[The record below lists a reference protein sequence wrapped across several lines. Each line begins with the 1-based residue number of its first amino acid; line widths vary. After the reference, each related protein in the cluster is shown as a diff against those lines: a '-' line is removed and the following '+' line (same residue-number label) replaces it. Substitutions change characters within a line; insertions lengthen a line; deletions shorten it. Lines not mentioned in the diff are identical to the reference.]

1 MRENYFTYTQH
12 IRNNMGIILGLS
24 AALFWGAADF
34 LVRYSTRIIGTY
46 RTLFYMQFIG
56 LAGLS
61 SFLVASGKFAHL
73 AALLNIVSAL
83 ALYRAFEVGVLA
95 IVSPIAASSTAL
107 TVVLAI
113 ISGELISRARLLG
126 ITAALI
132 GVALAATHFNPVPET
147 QRFAAPSTATLDY
160 TRRISYV
167 GLLRRGQLTQGVGWA
182 LVSAVCYGVD
192 FWLLGIYV
200 TPVLGGIVPVW
211 IIRSTTIC
219 TLALFAFPAH
229 QTLRWPPVR
238 AWWLIIAVGILDTMA
253 FLSVAIGYTTDQVS
267 IVSVLASLF
276 SAVTVLLAWICLREK
291 LQWSQW
297 LGIIIIFLGVSLV
310 KL

>member
-1 MRENYFTYTQH
+1 
-12 IRNNMGIILGLS
+12 MGIILGLS

-56 LAGLS
+56 LACLS
-61 SFLVASGKFAHL
+61 IYLVATGEFTRLVARIGWQWWILAIL
-73 AALLNIVSAL
+73 AALLNVVSAL
-83 ALYRAFEVGVLA
+83 ALYRSFEVGVLA

-113 ISGELISRARLLG
+113 ISGELVSRARGLG

-132 GVALAATHFNPVPET
+132 GVALAATHFT
-147 QRFAAPSTATLDY
+147 PSSDTKKVEASSRTTLDSNRGY
-160 TRRISYV
+160 SYL
-167 GLLRRGQLTQGVGWA
+167 GLLRRGRLTRGVGWA
-182 LVSAVCYGVD
+182 LAASVGYGID
-192 FWLLGIYV
+192 FWLLGIYI
-200 TPVLGGIVPVW
+200 TPVFGGIMPVW

-219 TLALFAFPAH
+219 TLALFAMPAH
-229 QTLRWPPVR
+229 QSLRWPPRR
-238 AWWLIIAVGILDTMA
+238 AWWLIVPIGILDTMA

-267 IVSVLASLF
+267 VVSVLASLF
-276 SAVTVLLAWICLREK
+276 SAVTVLLAWIFLHEK

-297 LGIIIIFLGVSLV
+297 LGIVIIFLGVSLV

>member
-1 MRENYFTYTQH
+1 
-12 IRNNMGIILGLS
+12 MGIILGLS
-24 AALFWGAADF
+24 AALFWGTADF
-34 LVRYSTRIIGTY
+34 LVRYTTRIIGTY

-61 SFLVASGKFAHL
+61 IFLVTSGEYSRLTARISWQWWIMAVITAVF
-73 AALLNIVSAL
+73 NVISAL
-83 ALYRAFEVGVLA
+83 ALYRSFEIGVLA

-113 ISGELISRARLLG
+113 MSGEMISRARGLG

-132 GVALAATHFNPVPET
+132 GVVLAATHFTP
-147 QRFAAPSTATLDY
+147 PSDTKELEATTKSALSHNKIY
-160 TRRISYV
+160 ANL
-167 GLLRRGQLTQGVGWA
+167 GLLRRGQLTSGVGWA
-182 LVSAVCYGVD
+182 LVAAVGYGID
-192 FWLLGIYV
+192 FWLLGIYIV
-200 TPVLGGIVPVW
+200 PVFGGIIPVW

-219 TLALFAFPAH
+219 ALALFAMPAR
-229 QTLRWPPVR
+229 QSLRWPPRR
-238 AWWLIIAVGILDTMA
+238 AWWLIVPIGILDTMA

-267 IVSVLASLF
+267 VVSVLASLF
-276 SAVTVLLAWICLREK
+276 SAVTVLLAWIFLREK

-297 LGIIIIFLGVSLV
+297 LGIVIIFLGVSLV

>member
-24 AALFWGAADF
+24 AALFWGTADF

-61 SFLVASGKFAHL
+61 AFLAASGKFAYL
-73 AALLNIVSAL
+73 ASTVGWQWWILAILTALLNIVSAL

-113 ISGELISRARLLG
+113 ISGEMISRARLLG

-132 GVALAATHFNPVPET
+132 GVALAATHFTPIVDTNGHDIDEES
-147 QRFAAPSTATLDY
+147 APH
-160 TRRISYV
+160 
-167 GLLRRGQLTQGVGWA
+167 
-182 LVSAVCYGVD
+182 
-192 FWLLGIYV
+192 
-200 TPVLGGIVPVW
+200 PK
-211 IIRSTTIC
+211 
-219 TLALFAFPAH
+219 
-229 QTLRWPPVR
+229 
-238 AWWLIIAVGILDTMA
+238 
-253 FLSVAIGYTTDQVS
+253 
-267 IVSVLASLF
+267 
-276 SAVTVLLAWICLREK
+276 EK
-291 LQWSQW
+291 Y
-297 LGIIIIFLGVSLV
+297 
-310 KL
+310 